1 MSSRRK
7 KDNFGPYPKVSDPS
21 QSDRPIVILAGC
33 GYGTI
38 ASIQALHGLARVIAI
53 NPYPYQVNSGMTTR
67 LLSGRFSPEMV
78 QIPLLPHFQEMGVHY
93 LQGKV
98 TQVFPDRKQ
107 LQVDT
112 DQELQLLSYDIVLL
126 NVGRQVADH
135 GVPGV
140 EHAFT
145 VRPMQQLVQAR
156 HQIESCWQRAGKGET
171 TSGLLTFTVV
181 GGGFSGVELMGELY
195 DLCQNLSQQT
205 GVPLTSARLILVS
218 SREPGVETSAR
229 FSQLVQKSL
238 EKLGVELL
246 YPARATQITPTS
258 VTVQSQNHSDPL
270 KIDCQTTLWCA
281 GLQVPAWLGESGLP
295 TGPDGSVRVDPCL
308 RVQGYDSILAMGDCA
323 YFERASGEPLP
334 KVGVYAVRAGPV
346 AAKNLA
352 HLVKGEPLQPFEPQ
366 KTVFISVT
374 VGNRVA
380 VMQKGPLIFRGFL
393 ATVLKNLFDW
403 LYMRQVKSVHWGD
416 FFY

>member
-1 MSSRRK
+1 MS
-7 KDNFGPYPKVSDPS
+7 P
-21 QSDRPIVILAGC
+21 QSHEPVVILAGC
-33 GYGTI
+33 GYGAI
-38 ASIQALHGLARVIAI
+38 ASMRALHGLARVIAI

-78 QIPLLPHFQEMGVHY
+78 QIPLLSHFQELGVYY

-98 TQVFPDRKQ
+98 TQVFADRKQ
-107 LQVDT
+107 LQVET
-112 DQELQLLSYDIVLL
+112 DQDTQLISYDVLLL
-126 NVGRQVADH
+126 NVGREVADH
-135 GVPGV
+135 GVPGLD
-140 EHAFT
+140 HAFR

-156 HQIESCWQRAGKGET
+156 HHIQSCWQRAGKGET

-181 GGGFSGVELMGELY
+181 GGGFSGVELVGELY
-195 DLCQNLSQQT
+195 DLCQDLSRQT
-205 GVPLTSARLILVS
+205 GIPLTSARLILVS
-218 SREPGVETSAR
+218 SREPAVETSAR
-229 FSQLVQKSL
+229 FSQLVQQSL
-238 EKLGVELL
+238 KQLGVEIFS
-246 YPARATQITPTS
+246 PARATQISPTS
-258 VTVQSQNHSDPL
+258 VTVEFQKDSQDL

-281 GLQVPAWLGESGLP
+281 GLQVPAWLRDCGLP

-323 YFERASGEPLP
+323 YFERTSGEPLP

-346 AAKNLA
+346 AAKNLV
-352 HLVKGEPLQPFEPQ
+352 HLVKGKPLQPFAPQ

-380 VMQKGPLIFRGFL
+380 VMQKGPLICRGYI
-393 ATVLKNLFDW
+393 ATFLKNLFDW
-403 LYMRQVKSVHWGD
+403 LYMRQVKSVHWRD

>member
-1 MSSRRK
+1 MSSRTRN
-7 KDNFGPYPKVSDPS
+7 DHLVHH
-21 QSDRPIVILAGC
+21 QQRSDRSEGERPVVILAGC
-33 GYGTI
+33 GYGAM
-38 ASIQALHGLARVIAI
+38 ASIQALHGLAQVIAI

-78 QIPLLPHFQEMGVHY
+78 KIPLLPHFQEMGVHY

-107 LQVDT
+107 LQVNT
-112 DQELQLLSYDIVLL
+112 DQGFQLLNYDVLLL

-135 GVPGV
+135 GVSGL
-140 EHAFT
+140 EHAFK

-156 HQIESCWQRAGKGET
+156 HQIESCWQRAAKGET
-171 TSGLLTFTVV
+171 TSGLLTFAVV
-181 GGGFSGVELMGELY
+181 GGGFSGVELVGELY
-195 DLCQNLSQQT
+195 DLCQDLSRQT
-205 GVPLTSARLILVS
+205 GVPRTSARLILVS
-218 SREPGVETSAR
+218 RREPALETSAR
-229 FSQLVQKSL
+229 FSQLIRESL
-238 EKLGVELL
+238 QKLGVEIL
-246 YPARATQITPTS
+246 YPARANQITS
-258 VTVQSQNHSDPL
+258 SLVTVQSQNHADPL

-281 GLQVPAWLGESGLP
+281 GLQVPAWLAESGLP
-295 TGPDGSVRVDPCL
+295 TAPDGSVRVDQCL

-323 YFERASGEPLP
+323 HFERASGEPLP
-334 KVGVYAVRAGPV
+334 KVGVYAVREGPV

-380 VMQKGPLIFRGFL
+380 VMQKGPLIFRGYI
-393 ATVLKNLFDW
+393 ATFLKNLFDW
-403 LYMRQVKSVHWGD
+403 LYMRRVKSVNWRD